1 MPLSLDGI
9 NSGLDTSGLISSL
22 VAVAAAPKVQLED
35 QQVETEAALAAV
47 SEFKTKLS
55 ALQTSLEDLADPASF
70 GEFALTQSDSTAFT
84 ASVGNDATAGSYE
97 IEVAALAKAEMEVS
111 QGFAEKSDTGI
122 LSTGTLSVSVGGET
136 TELEFDAE
144 VTLSSMASALDEV
157 DGISAFV
164 LDTGDASTP
173 YKLVVMGD
181 DTGEDNAITFDT
193 SGLGGGT
200 TPVFTEQVSAQ
211 NASVSVN
218 GIDISSADNTLEDVI
233 PGVDLA
239 LTQETTEPV
248 TVTVNR
254 DDAAIMDKIEGFV
267 DAFNE
272 LRVFHGASS
281 NYDADSGS
289 KGALFAEGTTRG
301 ILDTLG
307 LKIVTPAGTSS
318 SGEDL
323 SFALLGIS
331 TTQTGNLELDREALQ
346 DMLDEDYDFVS
357 EVFSEEDG
365 PGVTLTTLMD
375 DTYLSTD
382 GFLKSKEDSLE
393 GSIEDLE
400 DSIASFETR
409 LESYEERLR
418 DKFTTMEVVLG
429 QLQSTQSYLG
439 ALLGGTTSA

>member
-1 MPLSLDGI
+1 MPLTLDGI
-9 NSGLDTSGLISSL
+9 NSGLDTSALISSL
-22 VAVAAAPKVQLED
+22 VTVAAAPKVQLES
-35 QQVETEAALAAV
+35 QQVENEAALEAV
-47 SEFKTKLS
+47 GEFKTKLS
-55 ALQTSLEDLADPASF
+55 ALQTSLEDLADPTTF
-70 GEFALTQSDSTAFT
+70 GEYALSQSDDTAFT

-122 LSTGTLSVSVGGET
+122 VSFGTLSVTVAGET
-136 TELEFDAE
+136 TELEFDSD
-144 VTLSSMASALDEV
+144 VTLSSMASDLDDV

-173 YKLVVMGD
+173 YKLVVMAD
-181 DTGEDNAITFDT
+181 DTGADNTITFDT
-193 SGLGGGT
+193 SGLSGGT
-200 TPVFTEQVSAQ
+200 TPSFTEQVSAQ
-211 NASVSVN
+211 DASVSVN
-218 GIDISSADNTLEDVI
+218 GIDISSPDNTIEDVI
-233 PGVDLA
+233 PGLDLD
-239 LTQETTEPV
+239 LTQETTDAV

-254 DDAAIMDKIEGFV
+254 DDDAIMDKIEGFV
-267 DAFNE
+267 DAWNS

-281 NYDADSGS
+281 NFDPDSGS

-307 LKIVTPAGTSS
+307 LKIVTPAGESS

-323 SFALLGIS
+323 SFALLGIT
-331 TTQTGNLELDREALQ
+331 TTQTGNLELDRETLQ
-346 DMLDEDYDFVS
+346 DMLDEDFDFVS

-375 DTYLSTD
+375 DTYLATD

-400 DSIASFETR
+400 DSILSFETR
-409 LESYEERLR
+409 LGSYEERLR
-418 DKFTTMEVVLG
+418 DRFTTMEVALG

-439 ALLGGTTSA
+439 ALLGGTTSS